1 MTTISQDQLARRI
14 AAGSGCA
21 DRGCQVAF
29 ITDPKELD
37 TLDHPFTD
45 LVPGDGV
52 LVHICEL
59 QQDIHRNLAHVK
71 GEVVVQLLDEDDLKG
86 TEKRLHLMEHFS
98 ADHQGTSPQCG
109 SPGHDDAP
117 PHIQAIF
124 IGGIGMPDG
133 VIPPDM
139 LMDAIRALA
148 SANPKL
154 MHMLRK
160 EFGDAE

>member
-1 MTTISQDQLARRI
+1 MTTISQDQLAKRI

-29 ITDPKELD
+29 ITDLQELA

-71 GEVVVQLLDEDDLKG
+71 GETVVQLLDEDDLQG
-86 TEKRLHLMEHFS
+86 VEKRLHLMEHFS

-109 SPGHDDAP
+109 SPGHDDPP
-117 PHIQAIF
+117 PHIQAVF
-124 IGGIGMPDG
+124 IGGVGMPDG

-154 MHMLRK
+154 KQMLRK

>member
-29 ITDPKELD
+29 ITDPQELD
-37 TLDHPFTD
+37 KLDHPFTD

-52 LVHICEL
+52 LLHICEL

-71 GEVVVQLLDEDDLKG
+71 GEVVLQLLDEDDLKG
-86 TEKRLHLMEHFS
+86 VEKRLHLMEHFS

-109 SPGHDDAP
+109 SPGHDDSP
-117 PHIQAIF
+117 PQIQAIF

-133 VIPPDM
+133 VIPPDRM
-139 LMDAIRALA
+139 MDAIRALA
-148 SANPKL
+148 SANPQL
-154 MHMLRK
+154 RHMLRK